1 MRAFCAYIL
10 YLIWYLYFRYRHRG
24 SVQNRSWNNEIWK
37 VYMPTY
43 FVLHATDHD
52 SRPSRYATVTLTRPE
67 RVWCDSRRGLV
78 SIGVGSRRSRRAL
91 ERWPRHMHST
101 YAVDAPQVLTHT

>member
-43 FVLHATDHD
+43 FVLHAT
-52 SRPSRYATVTLTRPE
+52 SRPSRHATTVTLTRPE
-67 RVWCDSRRGLV
+67 RVTLAAVSSRSV
-78 SIGVGSRRSRRAL
+78 WAL
-91 ERWPRHMHST
+91 GARVAR
-101 YAVDAPQVLTHT
+101 